1 MNRLGIVCALHSE
14 ARCFTP
20 GMLPAQQHV
29 ELNENTL
36 LILSGMGR
44 EPARRAAQKL
54 VEAGADCLADF
65 GTAGALAPALRPG
78 DLALAQEVW
87 EGGKKYR
94 ADEGLRA
101 SFMELL
107 LLNNKELSRNHDRR
121 PKFFARIYGEC
132 PETLSGVLKL
142 CRVSCNKVHG
152 GTLACAAEPV
162 ASIGAKQELF
172 ARTGALAVDME
183 SAGVFDAALRNGL
196 PALALRVIIDAA
208 HVSLPDAVLRRVD
221 EFGEADARGLALDL
235 ARSPR
240 QIPAVM
246 RLACAARRAG
256 GTMKQVA
263 TLLRDA
269 GESLSRHDAGDAG
282 MTEGTRE

>member
-1 MNRLGIVCALHSE
+1 MNRLGIVCALLSE

-20 GMLPAQQHV
+20 RMLPAQQPV

-44 EPARRAAQKL
+44 ERARQAAQKL
-54 VEAGADCLADF
+54 VEAGADRLAGF

-78 DLALAQEVW
+78 DLVLAQEVW

-107 LLNNKELSRNHDRR
+107 SPNNKGLSRNHDRR
-121 PKFFARIYGEC
+121 PKFFARIFGGC
-132 PETLSGVLKL
+132 PESLLGVLKL

-152 GTLACAAEPV
+152 GALACAAEPV
-162 ASIGAKQELF
+162 ASIGAKQEIF

-183 SAGVFDAALRNGL
+183 SAGVFDAAQRNGL

-208 HVSLPDAVLRRVD
+208 HVALPDAVLRRAD
-221 EFGEADARGLALDL
+221 EFGEADAPGLALDL
-235 ARSPR
+235 ARSPG
-240 QIPAVM
+240 QIPAAM

-256 GTMKQVA
+256 RTMKQVA
-263 TLLRDA
+263 TLLRHA
-269 GESLSRHDAGDAG
+269 GASLSRHDAVGAG
-282 MTEGTRE
+282 TTEATRE